1 MLAVRSY
8 RGAIILFSVAHKGTR
23 RSTRLNEKRVHP
35 PPYRDVAGPCAR
47 NQTRNPKAPSG
58 FTKTSRPRVIN
69 EDRGRF
75 CLCPCNVLSCKVPLP
90 QYELAKGRPP
100 IDDFS
105 HSIDYHGAVAV
116 SPVSAARRS
125 NQPVAC
131 YGTTAKFREN
141 REPAPGSHGE
151 NGYRRGR
158 HQDRADHPAGTAGR
172 QPGVGT
178 AEAGDQRRPWPQ

>member
-8 RGAIILFSVAHKGTR
+8 RGAIILFPVAHKGTR

-105 HSIDYHGAVAV
+105 HSIDYHGAVV
-116 SPVSAARRS
+116 MSPVSAARRI

-131 YGTTAKFREN
+131 FRTAAKSRPNRRPAASFFHELGAGTTAREARN
-141 REPAPGSHGE
+141 HRDHGQQQ
-151 NGYRRGR
+151 GR
-158 HQDRADHPAGTAGR
+158 HQD
-172 QPGVGT
+172 
-178 AEAGDQRRPWPQ
+178 